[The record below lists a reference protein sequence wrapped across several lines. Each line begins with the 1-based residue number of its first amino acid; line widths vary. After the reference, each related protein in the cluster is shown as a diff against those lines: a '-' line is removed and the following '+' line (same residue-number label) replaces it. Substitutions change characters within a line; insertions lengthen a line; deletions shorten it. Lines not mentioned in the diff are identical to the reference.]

1 MLRKKTLW
9 LSLLILLLL
18 FGIAITLCL
27 LYHPQDD
34 SSIPMD
40 GMVDELSDDTHTHGA
55 VIFIESD
62 IDVLMLGTWQHTADT
77 NWYRVYTTEPAGDD
91 FCWVGSG
98 TKEKIY
104 SKKTCSLMAMD
115 GLNGKR
121 LIKRFCNGT

>member
-18 FGIAITLCL
+18 LGTAITLYL
-27 LYHPQDD
+27 LYHPKDD
-34 SSIPMD
+34 FSIPMD

-55 VIFIESD
+55 VMFIESD
-62 IDVLMLGTWQHTADT
+62 IDVLMLGILQIPIGIEFIQL
-77 NWYRVYTTEPAGDD
+77 NLLEMISVG
-91 FCWVGSG
+91 VGSG

-115 GLNGKR
+115 CLNGKR
-121 LIKRFCNGT
+121 LIKRFWNGT